1 MFLKKLLKFIAIIL
15 TFMSFSFNLKAQIS
29 DNFLLLYE
37 SYDKLNKI
45 EEVIEKA
52 ESRILRKYGES

>member
-45 EEVIEKA
+45 EEVIEKQKA
-52 ESRILRKYGES
+52 EF